1 MDILQEGPELL
12 PHCDQCGIQMLVARI
27 FKAQAYGQVKQG
39 DREKALEER
48 CGYTRKVW
56 GNRVHCGRGRGR

>member
-27 FKAQAYGQVKQG
+27 FLIQ
-39 DREKALEER
+39 EKASSEDLKI
-48 CGYTRKVW
+48 TKV
-56 GNRVHCGRGRGR
+56 